1 MEITI
6 NLYAS
11 FRYGRFKTQQRF
23 YHGNTVIREIVT
35 ELGIPHQDLGAVL
48 HNGVHV
54 SVDTVLERD
63 ATISLLP
70 RIGGG

>member
-11 FRYGRFKTQQRF
+11 FRYGRFKSQRRSYPGATQ
-23 YHGNTVIREIVT
+23 IREIVT
-35 ELGIPHQDLGAVL
+35 ELGIPSQDLGIVL
-48 HNGVHV
+48 HNGLHA
-54 SVDTVLERD
+54 SVDAVLIED
-63 ATISLLP
+63 ATVSLLP